1 MAKKLPQEV
10 KLVREYKVRKVNYE
24 VEKNISYSQLSLYNS
39 CQYKWYLSYPKKLAP
54 YQPSIHTVF
63 GTALHETV
71 QTWLEVLYDD
81 SVKAANEMDLSELL
95 MDRMKKTYKKERYN
109 NSNQDFTTPQELQEF
124 HNDGVE
130 ILNHLKKKRSL
141 YFGTK
146 STYLVGCEIPILIDL
161 KPGVVFKGFIDV
173 VLYNTN
179 TSKYYILDIKTSTRG
194 WSDYEKKD
202 ETKIS
207 QILLYKEFFA
217 KQFGVDV
224 ESIEVEYFIVRRK
237 IFEGGEFVPKRVQEF
252 KPASGKIK
260 RGKALSSMNQFVLES
275 FDDTGNFIDREYPKQ
290 PSKSACMFCAF
301 KESPLCNAAIL

>member
-1 MAKKLPQEV
+1 
-10 KLVREYKVRKVNYE
+10 
-24 VEKNISYSQLSLYNS
+24 
-39 CQYKWYLSYPKKLAP
+39 
-54 YQPSIHTVF
+54 
-63 GTALHETV
+63 
-71 QTWLEVLYDD
+71 
-81 SVKAANEMDLSELL
+81 MDLSELL

-179 TSKYYILDIKTSTRG
+179 TNKYYILDIKTSTRG

>member
-179 TSKYYILDIKTSTRG
+179 TNKYYILDIKTSTRG